1 MNEINK
7 VIKKNISVYLTV
19 KNIEKLNKLIKG
31 YIFPNRSGL
40 INYCIEFA
48 LPNIVKEFEKIKQA
62 IEIND
67 LPDVLEFLKNHGFII
82 YTRSKGRQ
90 AVPLGNIHFNSNN
103 NKKE

>member
-7 VIKKNISVYLTV
+7 VIKKNISVYIKV
-19 KNIEKLNKLIKG
+19 KNIEKLDKLIKG

-48 LPNIVKEFEKIKQA
+48 LPNIVKEFEKIKKV

-67 LPDVLEFLKNHGFII
+67 LPEVLEFLKNHGFVI
-82 YTRSKGRQ
+82 YIRSQSKQ
-90 AVPLGNIHFNSNN
+90 KNTLGNIHFNSNN
-103 NKKE
+103 NKK